1 MKPILLSICLLLFG
15 GTAFSQQADFIVL
28 KKKNNRTL
36 KTYYAGSFISAVTYG
51 GFQIN
56 GWIKDIR
63 NDSIIIRQEELRQF
77 QQEFGMV
84 LDTLVYTIVI
94 DYREIKQWNYTRGYT
109 WGGRKGFVQV
119 AVPKILMIG
128 GTGFIVLELVNTAYR
143 KESLNEGNKLSSL
156 AIAGGVALA
165 GLGMEALQNRNKKVG
180 KKYQVV
186 YVKRQTS

>member
-77 QQEFGMV
+77 QQEYGMV

>member
-1 MKPILLSICLLLFG
+1 MKILLSICLLLFG

>member
-1 MKPILLSICLLLFG
+1 MLLFICLLLFG
-15 GTAFSQQADFIVL
+15 GTAFAQQADFIVL

-51 GFQIN
+51 GFTIN

-77 QQEFGMV
+77 QQEFGLV
-84 LDTLVYTIVI
+84 LDTLVYTIVV
-94 DYREIKQWNYTRGYT
+94 DYREIKQWNYTKGYT

-128 GTGFIVLELVNTAYR
+128 GAGFMVLELVNTAYR
-143 KESLNEGNKLSSL
+143 KESLNEGNKLTSL

-165 GLGMEALQNRNKKVG
+165 GIGMEALQNRNKKAG
-180 KKYQVV
+180 KKYKVV

>member
-165 GLGMEALQNRNKKVG
+165 GLGTEALQNRNKKVG